1 MADSTLIKEV
11 IVMCGIAGL
20 LSKKGENVIPLLR
33 GMLEGIEHRGPD
45 GVGVMAPGKVCYAKT
60 IAELDWDS
68 LRGNLAMG
76 HTRLAVVGGSEGG
89 QPLVSNNG
97 QIVLLHNGEIYNYKV
112 LRSSLEKDYHFAT
125 QTDSEVL
132 VHLLSQHYK
141 GDLMEAFNNIVSQ
154 LDGVYAIAVSDGKEI
169 VIARDLIGVK
179 QLYWGENEKLVA
191 FASEKKG
198 LWNLGLRKDI
208 HRLLPGEAVRLSFT
222 GFEKTRRTPD
232 FLCADEPAIHD
243 PGEALETYET
253 VLREAVQKRIP
264 DLEQVGVIF
273 SGGVDSVIIA
283 TIAKELGAN
292 MTCYTAGVADAD
304 DIDFAKRAAAQIGVP
319 IQVNELN
326 DQTLLDFVV
335 KAIASIED
343 RSLGQVEVAVP
354 IIASVELA
362 YQDGQIVLLTGQGA
376 DELFAGYPWYRRIM
390 EVIGYDELE
399 SRMWDD
405 LNQLYKETLERED
418 KITMAYG
425 IELRVPYLDPQVIRV
440 AFDIDPRL
448 KVRSAKDLAGK
459 YIHRV
464 LASTIGVPEE
474 IAWRPKEAAQHGA
487 GIHNR
492 LLALAEEQGF
502 TESVAK
508 QLGYRMDEELEE
520 NLGSSQRYG
529 FKYDDSSRWATQDHV
544 QLWLDRLA
552 YEHGLLSSA
561 EQEQLEP
568 YLAATTKIIRP

>member
-1 MADSTLIKEV
+1 
-11 IVMCGIAGL
+11 MCGIAGL

-33 GMLEGIEHRGPD
+33 GMLESIEHRGPD
-45 GVGVMAPGKVCYAKT
+45 GAGVMASGKVCYAKT

-68 LRGNLAMG
+68 LGGNLAMG
-76 HTRLAVVGGSEGG
+76 HTRLAVVGGSEGQ
-89 QPLVSNNG
+89 QPLVSNDG
-97 QIVLLHNGEIYNYKV
+97 HIVLLHNGEIYNYKA

-132 VHLLSQHYK
+132 IHLLSQHYK
-141 GDLMEAFNNIVSQ
+141 GDLMEAFNNIASQ

-179 QLYWGENEKLVA
+179 QLYWGENENLVA

-208 HRLLPGEAVRLSFT
+208 HRLLPGKVIRLSST
-222 GFEKTRRTPD
+222 GLEQTRRTPD
-232 FLCADEPAIHD
+232 FLRADKPAIHD
-243 PGEALETYET
+243 LGEALETYET
-253 VLREAVQKRIP
+253 ALKKAVQKRIP
-264 DLEQVGVIF
+264 DLEQMGVIF

-292 MTCYTAGVADAD
+292 MTCYTAGVGDAD
-304 DIDFAKRAAAQIGVP
+304 DIDFSKRAAAQIGVP
-319 IQVNELN
+319 IQVNQLD

-335 KAIASIED
+335 KAIAFIED
-343 RSLGQVEVAVP
+343 RSLGQVEVAIP

-376 DELFAGYPWYRRIM
+376 DELFGGYPWYRRIT
-390 EVIGYDELE
+390 EVTGYEELE

-448 KVRSAKDLAGK
+448 KLRSTKDFEGK

-464 LASTIGVPEE
+464 LASTIGVSEE

-492 LLALAEEQGF
+492 LLGLAEEQGF
-502 TESVAK
+502 TESVAQ
-508 QLGYRMDEELEE
+508 QLGYRMADELEE

-529 FKYDDSSRWATQDHV
+529 FKYDDSSQWATQDHV
-544 QLWLDRLA
+544 QLWLDKLA

-561 EQEQLEP
+561 EQERLGP
-568 YLAATTKIIRP
+568 YLAATAKIIQP

>member
-1 MADSTLIKEV
+1 
-11 IVMCGIAGL
+11 MCGIAGL

-33 GMLEGIEHRGPD
+33 DMLESIEHRGPD
-45 GVGVMAPGKVCYAKT
+45 GAGITASGKVCYAKT

-76 HTRLAVVGGSEGG
+76 HTRLAIVGGSEGW

-97 QIVLLHNGEIYNYKV
+97 EIVLLHNGEIYNYKA

-141 GDLMEAFNNIVSQ
+141 GDLMEAFNNIASQ

-191 FASEKKG
+191 FASEKKT
-198 LWNLGLRKDI
+198 LWNLGLRNGV
-208 HRLLPGEAVRLSFT
+208 HRLLPGEAMRLSFT
-222 GFEKTRRTPD
+222 GLEKAHRTPD
-232 FLCADEPAIHD
+232 FLCANEPAIHD
-243 PGEALETYET
+243 FGEALETYET
-253 VLREAVQKRIP
+253 ALKEAVQKRIP

-273 SGGVDSVIIA
+273 SGGVDSALIT
-283 TIAKELGAN
+283 TIAENLGAN
-292 MTCYTAGVADAD
+292 MTCYTAGMRNAD
-304 DIDFAKRAAAQIGVP
+304 DIDFAKRAAAQIDIP
-319 IQVNELN
+319 IRINELD
-326 DQTLLDFVV
+326 DQTLLDFIV
-335 KAIASIED
+335 KAIASTED
-343 RSLGQVEVAVP
+343 HSLGQVEVAIP

-362 YQDGQIVLLTGQGA
+362 HQDNQIVLLTGQGA
-376 DELFAGYPWYRRIM
+376 DELFGGYPWYRRIV
-390 EVIGYDELE
+390 EVDGYDEFE
-399 SRMWDD
+399 FRMWDD
-405 LNQLYKETLERED
+405 LKQLYKETLERED

-425 IELRVPYLDPQVIRV
+425 IELRVPYLDHQVIRV
-440 AFDIDPRL
+440 AFDIDPHL
-448 KVRSAKDLAGK
+448 KLRSAKDTTGK

-464 LASTIGVPEE
+464 LALAIGVPEE

-492 LLALAEEQGF
+492 LVTLAEEHGF
-502 TESVAK
+502 NESLTN
-508 QLGYRMDEELEE
+508 QLGYHMDNELEE

-529 FKYDDSSRWATQDHV
+529 FKYDDPSHWATQDYV
-544 QLWLDRLA
+544 QLWLDNLA
-552 YEHGLLSSA
+552 YEHGLLSPA

-568 YLAATTKIIRP
+568 YLAATTKIIHS